1 MFIPKTFP
9 CYSGCKFDSLL
20 RINPFGRNESSMKN
34 SLNFV
39 AVLLVGITM
48 LISAHA
54 PRALA
59 SHLAGASKD
68 HSESKRPLYVYPGN
82 YRDQINQLK
91 EKFKQDY
98 GYELMDLDKE
108 WVPEEIE
115 RIQAAFSQLPK
126 NFYRLPGLKGFY
138 RANSLQADSA
148 NVGGIPAATFPKF
161 TTVYRKQ
168 SDTYLVVV
176 DDQPLRIELYND
188 LFYESLEDFYN
199 IMHHEMGHIYDLSHG
214 FLSFKKEWLS
224 LSQFQILNLPALD
237 GTPHSDFLYT
247 LLNKPNVPHYAPTSE
262 RHLPTYSRQNMQE
275 DFANSVAAYIHYP
288 YFKYSH
294 PKRYRYLKKH
304 VFQDKEY
311 VSNREKSEYMQLVLL
326 DFNKALEDKDWDRV
340 INIVKEN
347 SRSLRQD
354 VETKMV
360 KGLKRAIETKVSEA
374 AVVKLAVASCY
385 LYHPEGMKLRKS
397 LLISG
402 RIQLGKVLKNERCFR
417 LGRRAFEGGSA
428 HWPMSDVFFY
438 RKEGR
443 DYIQFLDPVVLTAFA
458 RGFETEYVWRLSL
471 SGNNSRTLAQ
481 GKAGPFGKVNGSVV
495 IDLKATAKGKYRLL
509 EGQPLILELGAQRK
523 HPQASSGLN
532 SNPTQIRF
540 RVQPWFEYMGPEQPT
555 IRVQYPAGWLGGVK
569 P

>member
-1 MFIPKTFP
+1 
-9 CYSGCKFDSLL
+9 
-20 RINPFGRNESSMKN
+20 MKKY
-34 SLNFV
+34 LNFV
-39 AVLLVGITM
+39 AGLLVGVTM
-48 LISAHA
+48 LISAPA
-54 PRALA
+54 PRVLA
-59 SHLAGASKD
+59 SHLADSSDD
-68 HSESKRPLYVYPGN
+68 HSKSKRPVYVYPGN
-82 YRDQINQLK
+82 YRDQINQRK

-98 GYELMDLDKE
+98 GYELMDLDRE
-108 WVPEEIE
+108 WIPEEIE
-115 RIQAAFSQLPK
+115 KIQAAFSQLPK

-138 RANSLQADSA
+138 RANSLQAESESA
-148 NVGGIPAATFPKF
+148 GGIPAATFPKF

-168 SDTYLVVV
+168 ADTYLVVV
-176 DDQPLRIELYND
+176 DDQPLRIEFYND

-199 IMHHEMGHIYDLSHG
+199 IVHHEMGHIYDLAQG
-214 FLSFKKEWLS
+214 FLSFQKEWLS

-237 GTPHSDFLYT
+237 GTPNSDFLYT
-247 LLNKPNVPHYAPTSE
+247 LLNKPDVPHYAPTSE

-294 PKRYRYLKKH
+294 PKRYRYLKNQ
-304 VFQDKEY
+304 VFQNKEY
-311 VSNREKSEYMQLVLL
+311 VSNREESEYLQLVLA
-326 DFNKALEDKDWDRV
+326 DFNKALEDKDWNQV

-347 SRSLRQD
+347 SRSPRQD
-354 VETKMV
+354 VEKKMV
-360 KGLKRAIETKVSEA
+360 EGLKRAIETKVSEA

-385 LYHPEGMKLRKS
+385 LYHPEGTKLRKS

-402 RIQLGKVLKNERCFR
+402 RIQLGSIFKNERCFR

-428 HWPMSDVFFY
+428 QWPMSDVFFY

-443 DYIQFLDPVVLTAFA
+443 DYVQFLDPVALNAYA

-481 GKAGPFGKVNGSVV
+481 GRAESFDKINGAVV

-523 HPQASSGLN
+523 HPHASSNLI

-540 RVQPWFEYMGPEQPT
+540 LVQPWFEYMGPKQPA
-555 IRVQYPAGWLGGVK
+555 IRVHFPVGWPGGDK